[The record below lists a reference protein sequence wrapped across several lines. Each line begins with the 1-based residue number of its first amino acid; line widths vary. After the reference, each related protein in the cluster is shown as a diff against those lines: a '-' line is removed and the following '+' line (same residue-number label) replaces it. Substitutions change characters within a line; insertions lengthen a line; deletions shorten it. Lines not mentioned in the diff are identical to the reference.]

1 MQEACV
7 AWLMDPATHGGAAVE
22 RIDTHSAI
30 VFLAGDRAL
39 KMKRAVRFDYLDFS
53 TPELRRQACEDE
65 IRLNRPA
72 APSIYRGVVAVTKQP
87 DGSLG
92 FDGPGTP
99 VEWLV
104 DMRRF
109 DQDALFDRLAARG
122 RLDLALMLPLARAI
136 VAFHARAERRPDH
149 GGAAGMAWV
158 IDGNARGFE
167 EHGRGILDAPAAA
180 RLTDRA
186 RQELERHRDRL
197 EARQG
202 DGFVRQ
208 CHGDLHLRNLVLI
221 DGQPTLFD
229 AIEFN
234 DRISCIDVAYDL
246 AFLLM
251 DLWRR
256 DLRRHANTVFNAWIA
271 ETGDLN
277 AVPLFPLFLSCRAA
291 VRAKTS
297 ATSAGMQEDPVKR
310 GDLESLA
317 RQYLDM
323 ATTLLD
329 VPTPRLIAIGGLSGT
344 GKSTLARAIA
354 PGLGGAPGA
363 LIVRSDEIRKRLLG
377 VEPTTRLGPEGYTPA
392 VTTRVYEAMA
402 RVAAEALA
410 AGRTVVADA
419 VHGTPAQRTGIAGVA
434 REAGVSFTGLWL
446 EAPQPVLQT
455 RVETRP
461 PDASDADAEIVKR
474 QSMSEIGDVSW
485 PRLDTSLPEADVA
498 REAAK
503 LCEAV

>member
-7 AWLMDPATHGGAAVE
+7 AWLMNPATHGGTAVE

-30 VFLAGDRAL
+30 VFLASDRAL

-53 TPELRRQACEDE
+53 TLELRRRACEDE
-65 IRLNRPA
+65 IRLNQPA
-72 APSIYRGVVAVTKQP
+72 APSIYRGVVAVTEQP
-87 DGSLG
+87 DGSLA
-92 FDGPGTP
+92 FDGPGTAI
-99 VEWLV
+99 EWLV

-122 RLDLALMLPLARAI
+122 KLDLGLMPPLARAI
-136 VAFHARAERRPDH
+136 VAFHARAERRRDH

-158 IDGNARGFE
+158 IDGNALGFE
-167 EHGRGILDAPAAA
+167 EQGRGMLDAPSTA

-186 RQELERHRDRL
+186 RRELERHRNRL
-197 EARQG
+197 DARRS
-202 DGFVRQ
+202 DGLVRQ

-234 DRISCIDVAYDL
+234 DRIACIDVAYDL

-256 DLRRHANTVFNAWIA
+256 DLRRHANTVFNAWIS

-277 AVPLFPLFLSCRAA
+277 ALPLFPLFLSCRAA

-297 ATSAGMQEDPVKR
+297 ATSAGMQADSVKR
-310 GDLESLA
+310 RDLESLA

-323 ATTLLD
+323 ATALLD
-329 VPTPRLIAIGGLSGT
+329 VPKPRLIAVGGLSGT

-392 VTTRVYEAMA
+392 VTTRVYEALA
-402 RVAAEALA
+402 GVAAEALA
-410 AGRTVVADA
+410 AGRTVIADA
-419 VHGTPAQRTGIAGVA
+419 VHGTPGQRNGIEGVA

-446 EAPQPVLQT
+446 EAPQPVLLT

-474 QSMSEIGDVSW
+474 QSMSEIGDVRW

-498 REAAK
+498 REAAR